1 MNDSEE
7 ASCAMLGCFPLAGL
21 LCGALMGAR
30 RLNGTWEG
38 IGLRALVG
46 LAGGF
51 LVVGAIRLVM
61 RALD

>member
-1 MNDSEE
+1 
-7 ASCAMLGCFPLAGL
+7 MLGCFPLAGL